1 MEKEKDFWGN
11 LDKVLE
17 EAAQKAIA
25 ETYAAG
31 RASTHG
37 DSKGI
42 YHLYPDGKKEYIKL
56 YGDDER

>member
-1 MEKEKDFWGN
+1 MEKEKDFWDN
-11 LDKVLE
+11 LDKVFK
-17 EAAQKAIA
+17 EAAQKAIT
-25 ETYAAG
+25 ETHAAG

-56 YGDDER
+56 YGDEK